1 MKKIAIITGAGSG
14 IGKEFVKQIV
24 SPDIDEIWAVGRNI
38 NKLNGLKEEYGD
50 KIVPLQADISTEE
63 GLDIIKG
70 SLDGQKPDVVMLINN
85 AGTAYFGKF
94 EDMEADPVRSLVD
107 INCKAPS
114 VLCHMVLP
122 YMREGGRIL
131 NISSASSFQPNPY
144 LTMYAASKVYL
155 KNFSRALNQE
165 LKLRKIT
172 VTAVC
177 PGWVDT
183 DMLRNENGERTAEFP
198 GMVTAEKVVAKALK
212 DSSKGKD
219 ISMSSLYNSYLRFYS
234 KVTPHKIVMKQWIYA
249 IRKYIDVSDKK

>member
-1 MKKIAIITGAGSG
+1 MKKVAIITGAGSG

-24 SPDIDEIWAVGRNI
+24 SGDIDEIWAVGRNI
-38 NKLNGLKEEYGD
+38 DKLNELKDEYGD
-50 KIVPLQADISTEE
+50 KIIPLRSDISNEE
-63 GLDIIKG
+63 GLGIIKDALG
-70 SLDGQKPDVVMLINN
+70 EQKPDVVMLVNN

-94 EDMEADPVRSLVD
+94 EDMSADSAKGLVD
-107 INCKAPS
+107 IICKAPS
-114 VLCHMVLP
+114 ILFHMVIP
-122 YMREGGRIL
+122 YMKQGARIL

-144 LTMYAASKVYL
+144 LAMYAASKVYL

-165 LKLRKIT
+165 LKPRKIT

-183 DMLRNENGERTAEFP
+183 DMLKNENGERTVKFP

-234 KVTPHKIVMKQWIYA
+234 KVTPHKIVMKQWIFA